1 MMCLPGSTKAILLR
15 EHPLRLG
22 PLHNEQQQVQ
32 ADLPLHQEH
41 HVIHLN
47 QKFNFN
53 LAFCV
58 FVFFYFFSLSL
69 KGR

>member
-1 MMCLPGSTKAILLR
+1 MICLAGSTKAILLR

-41 HVIHLN
+41 HVIN
-47 QKFNFN
+47 
-53 LAFCV
+53 
-58 FVFFYFFSLSL
+58 
-69 KGR
+69 